1 MGMLVLSFKLD
12 EILHIGDDINVMVVK
27 NDGHQV
33 SLGINAPRD
42 IPVHRDKVYKE
53 IQQQKREKLNGN
65 R

>member
-12 EILHIGDDINVMVVK
+12 EILHIGDDIHVMVVK
-27 NDGHQV
+27 NDRHQV

-42 IPVHRDKVYKE
+42 IPVYRDKVYKE